1 MMNARGSDHWPFW
14 NAIRKLKI
22 CDIDISD
29 VIWERVAGQ
38 MSPLKEIVTVKK
50 WLALGTAAMAI
61 LVEINIP
68 WQYTIFRMNIV

>member
-1 MMNARGSDHWPFW
+1 MW
-14 NAIRKLKI
+14 NHFLNVIRKLKI
-22 CDIDISD
+22 CDIDTSD

-38 MSPLKEIVTVKK
+38 MSRLKEVMTVKK
-50 WLALGTAAMAI
+50 WLALGTAAMVI